1 MGFNSFYNKPTS
13 PAKIYS
19 RWRGGEGKLTHW
31 DGQVQNMDG
40 SLGSE
45 VEEKLPFK
53 FAILEQTR
61 RISGFSPSKTT
72 STRFYSNEAVEFDDV
87 ITVMS
92 KTGDGPAQKILEG
105 KYADIKEKLPQGAKL
120 AVQLYVYVPERD
132 QIECITCQG
141 ASLGAFI
148 EFSKKNK
155 IYENFITMEK
165 GDEATTG
172 AVHYFPP
179 KFGLAE
185 AYDKDT
191 LARLAEIDKTIVDYL
206 KSVHD
211 SNETS
216 VDINEV
222 DQTPKQYD
230 GEQSQE
236 PAQAGDGT
244 QEINFNEIPF

>member
-1 MGFNSFYNKPTS
+1 MGFTSFHDKPTS
-13 PAKIYS
+13 PARVFSK
-19 RWRGGEGKLTHW
+19 WKGGEGKLTHW
-31 DGQVQNMDG
+31 DGQIQNNDG
-40 SLGSE
+40 TMGGE

-61 RISGFSPSKTT
+61 RISGFAPSTTT
-72 STRFYSNEAVEFDDV
+72 STRFYSNETVEYDDV

-92 KTGDGPAQKILEG
+92 KTGDQPAVKILEG
-105 KYADIKEKLPQGAKL
+105 KYADIKEKLPQGARL

-148 EFSKKNK
+148 DFSKKNK
-155 IYENFITMEK
+155 IYENYITMEK
-165 GDEATTG
+165 GEEATKG
-172 AVHYFPP
+172 AVKFFPP
-179 KFGLAE
+179 KFALAD
-185 AYDKDT
+185 AYDKET
-191 LARLAEIDKTIVDYL
+191 LTKLSEIDQKIISYL
-206 KSVHD
+206 KSVHE

-216 VDINEV
+216 IDINEI

-236 PAQAGDGT
+236 PAQEDNKT
-244 QEINFNEIPF
+244 QEIDFGSIPF

>member
-31 DGQVQNMDG
+31 DGQVQNTDG

-191 LARLAEIDKTIVDYL
+191 LARLAEIDKTIIDYL

-236 PAQAGDGT
+236 PAQADDGT

>member
-1 MGFNSFYNKPTS
+1 M
-13 PAKIYS
+13 
-19 RWRGGEGKLTHW
+19 
-31 DGQVQNMDG
+31 
-40 SLGSE
+40 
-45 VEEKLPFK
+45 
-53 FAILEQTR
+53 
-61 RISGFSPSKTT
+61 
-72 STRFYSNEAVEFDDV
+72 
-87 ITVMS
+87 
-92 KTGDGPAQKILEG
+92 
-105 KYADIKEKLPQGAKL
+105 

-148 EFSKKNK
+148 EFSKKNR

-191 LARLAEIDKTIVDYL
+191 LTRLAEIDKTIVDYL

-216 VDINEV
+216 VDINEI

-236 PAQAGDGT
+236 PAQNPT
-244 QEINFNEIPF
+244 EEIDFNAIPF